1 MTAVHLEDLERG
13 AEFASAGRTIT
24 DADIMGFAGVSGD
37 FNELHTNDEW
47 VRANT
52 PFTGRIAHGL
62 LVLSIASGLRT
73 PVIDALAVV
82 AYLSVERSFTGPTYV
97 GDTISALWRVD
108 EMRPSRS
115 RPDCGVVTLEVEV
128 RKTSG
133 AVVQRG
139 RDVYLV
145 ARRPQAAAA

>member
-1 MTAVHLEDLERG
+1 MSVYLEDLERG
-13 AEFASAGRTIT
+13 AEFTSAGRTIT

-62 LVLSIASGLRT
+62 LVVSIASGLRT
-73 PVIDALAVV
+73 PVIDELAVI
-82 AYLSVERSFTGPTYV
+82 AYLNVERSFTGPTYV
-97 GDTISALWRVD
+97 GDTITALWRVD
-108 EMRPSRS
+108 EVRPSRS
-115 RPDCGVVTLEVEV
+115 RPGCGVVTLDVEV
-128 RKTSG
+128 RKAGG

-139 RDVYLV
+139 RDVNLV
-145 ARRPQAAAA
+145 ACRPEAAA

>member
-1 MTAVHLEDLERG
+1 MTVYLEDLECG
-13 AEFASAGRTIT
+13 QEFASAGRTIT

-62 LVLSIASGLRT
+62 LILSIASGLRT
-73 PVIDALAVV
+73 PTLDELVVI
-82 AYLSVERSFTGPTYV
+82 AYLNVDRSFTGPTYV
-97 GDTISALWRVD
+97 GDTISALWRVV
-108 EMRPSRS
+108 EVRPSKS
-115 RPDCGVVTLEVEV
+115 RPDSGVVTLDVEV
-128 RKTSG
+128 RKSSG

-139 RDVYLV
+139 RDVDLV
-145 ARRPQAAAA
+145 ARRPQES